1 MLRTVALLTPP
12 FASLT
17 YAVPEWLAGF
27 AWCPGLR
34 VAVPLGRGMLRI
46 GVVLGD
52 GSPLP
57 EGVTAR
63 PMLWPLEKEPLLP
76 SGHMEMVRQLA
87 LRQAVTPG
95 QILAMVLPAG
105 LRVTQMRLRTMEA
118 QGKAQIRLLKDLPKL
133 PVEVL
138 AALGEAW
145 MRGGAE
151 LLGPREDAAASEL
164 CVLRCDPPWAVRPTA
179 TRQIELLEFLLE
191 HGAVSRREVLRQMG
205 QGVAPALESLLKNGL
220 IGLQCL
226 EAGCAEEE
234 TGCNLLPPASE
245 ALFALSEAQE
255 AALASFR
262 ADLDAGN
269 PASHLLF
276 GVTGSGKTAVYM
288 ELAKECL
295 RRGRSMLLLAPEV
308 ALALKLRRDASLALP
323 DVPLYFFHGYQSAA
337 LREKTFRELAK
348 RREPCLV
355 VGTRSALFLPLPS
368 LGAVVL
374 DEEHDSSFKQDEG
387 LTYQAKEVAWFR
399 IAQAK
404 GLLVLGSATPDLKTF
419 YAVREAKI
427 PVSTLPARVGGGTL
441 PSIRLVDIRSMNC
454 VESILAPETLSALKQ
469 TVEQGDQAVVLL
481 NRRGYAPLMYCIDCG
496 KVARCPHCDIGLTYH
511 KGRERLVCH
520 YCGYS
525 VPFPSPCPSCKLC
538 LLGTGL
544 FANGEL

>member
-133 PVEVL
+133 PVVVL

-276 GVTGSGKTAVYM
+276 GVTGSGKTAAGPGSGARF
-288 ELAKECL
+288 EAAP
-295 RRGRSMLLLAPEV
+295 GRLSRAAGCA
-308 ALALKLRRDASLALP
+308 ALFFSWIPVGRPARKNVPRVGETPRTVPCRRDAFRPVSAFA
-323 DVPLYFFHGYQSAA
+323 VPWG
-337 LREKTFRELAK
+337 
-348 RREPCLV
+348 
-355 VGTRSALFLPLPS
+355 RSAGR
-368 LGAVVL
+368 GA
-374 DEEHDSSFKQDEG
+374 
-387 LTYQAKEVAWFR
+387 
-399 IAQAK
+399 
-404 GLLVLGSATPDLKTF
+404 
-419 YAVREAKI
+419 
-427 PVSTLPARVGGGTL
+427 
-441 PSIRLVDIRSMNC
+441 
-454 VESILAPETLSALKQ
+454 
-469 TVEQGDQAVVLL
+469 
-481 NRRGYAPLMYCIDCG
+481 
-496 KVARCPHCDIGLTYH
+496 
-511 KGRERLVCH
+511 
-520 YCGYS
+520 
-525 VPFPSPCPSCKLC
+525 
-538 LLGTGL
+538 
-544 FANGEL
+544 

>member
-1 MLRTVALLTPP
+1 
-12 FASLT
+12 
-17 YAVPEWLAGF
+17 
-27 AWCPGLR
+27 
-34 VAVPLGRGMLRI
+34 
-46 GVVLGD
+46 
-52 GSPLP
+52 
-57 EGVTAR
+57 
-63 PMLWPLEKEPLLP
+63 
-76 SGHMEMVRQLA
+76 
-87 LRQAVTPG
+87 
-95 QILAMVLPAG
+95 
-105 LRVTQMRLRTMEA
+105 
-118 QGKAQIRLLKDLPKL
+118 
-133 PVEVL
+133 
-138 AALGEAW
+138 

-323 DVPLYFFHGYQSAA
+323 DVPLYFFHGISQGRPCARKNVPRVGETPRTVPCRRDAFRPVSAFA
-337 LREKTFRELAK
+337 V
-348 RREPCLV
+348 PW
-355 VGTRSALFLPLPS
+355 GRSAGR
-368 LGAVVL
+368 GA
-374 DEEHDSSFKQDEG
+374 
-387 LTYQAKEVAWFR
+387 
-399 IAQAK
+399 
-404 GLLVLGSATPDLKTF
+404 
-419 YAVREAKI
+419 
-427 PVSTLPARVGGGTL
+427 
-441 PSIRLVDIRSMNC
+441 
-454 VESILAPETLSALKQ
+454 
-469 TVEQGDQAVVLL
+469 
-481 NRRGYAPLMYCIDCG
+481 
-496 KVARCPHCDIGLTYH
+496 
-511 KGRERLVCH
+511 
-520 YCGYS
+520 
-525 VPFPSPCPSCKLC
+525 
-538 LLGTGL
+538 
-544 FANGEL
+544 

>member
-276 GVTGSGKTAVYM
+276 GVTGSGRNSRIWNWPKNACAV
-288 ELAKECL
+288 AAPCCCWPRKW
-295 RRGRSMLLLAPEV
+295 RSL
-308 ALALKLRRDASLALP
+308 
-323 DVPLYFFHGYQSAA
+323 
-337 LREKTFRELAK
+337 
-348 RREPCLV
+348 
-355 VGTRSALFLPLPS
+355 
-368 LGAVVL
+368 
-374 DEEHDSSFKQDEG
+374 
-387 LTYQAKEVAWFR
+387 
-399 IAQAK
+399 
-404 GLLVLGSATPDLKTF
+404 
-419 YAVREAKI
+419 
-427 PVSTLPARVGGGTL
+427 
-441 PSIRLVDIRSMNC
+441 
-454 VESILAPETLSALKQ
+454 
-469 TVEQGDQAVVLL
+469 
-481 NRRGYAPLMYCIDCG
+481 
-496 KVARCPHCDIGLTYH
+496 
-511 KGRERLVCH
+511 
-520 YCGYS
+520 
-525 VPFPSPCPSCKLC
+525 
-538 LLGTGL
+538 
-544 FANGEL
+544 